1 MATLNKYTFGA
12 EAAIVPV
19 TLTASDDAIVD
30 LSKKTTLVVF
40 NGTAGSLDINVV
52 GDTATSAT
60 CSGIGS
66 IDLTGGKTFTV
77 GIGATFQFPLNT
89 KYKEW
94 LGDGNLTIT
103 GGTGAEAY
111 ILEV

>member
-1 MATLNKYTFGA
+1 MAVLNKYVFGA

-19 TLTASDDAIVD
+19 TLTASDTVKID
-30 LSKKTTLVVF
+30 LAKQSILVVD
-40 NGTAGSLDINVV
+40 NASGGPLSVNVV
-52 GDTATSAT
+52 GDSATSVV
-60 CSGIGS
+60 CSGVGS
-66 IDLTGGKTFTV
+66 IVLTGGKTFVVANAT
-77 GIGATFQFPLNT
+77 TFQIPLNT

-103 GGTGAEAY
+103 GGLAATAY